1 MWVGP
6 PLFIANSTDESNKV
20 AVPIYL
26 CNWGACIYV
35 SIFFIP
41 FEFNYQEFLK
51 IPGYLLLIGI
61 PLFRGIPNN
70 RGDGT
75 FFSIPVLRNHGNWG
89 PDNRGPPV
97 FSKD

>member
-1 MWVGP
+1 M
-6 PLFIANSTDESNKV
+6 
-20 AVPIYL
+20 YQ
-26 CNWGACIYV
+26 
-35 SIFFIP
+35 FFIP

-75 FFSIPVLRNHGNWG
+75 FFSIPVLRNPGIRG

-97 FSKD
+97 FHFYSFLKKIKFNPEV